1 MYLKKIKFGELRDE
15 SMQFHLAIEAK
26 MLNNF
31 AAILIEVL
39 SNDNNLGGS
48 KDDILN
54 GLEID
59 PELKAILYECLHA
72 QD

>member
-1 MYLKKIKFGELRDE
+1 
-15 SMQFHLAIEAK
+15 MQFHLAIEAK

-31 AAILIEVL
+31 AVILIEVL